1 MKNLDKMNLSTV
13 TILKRFVSI
22 LLAMF
27 AFASIVDAQISFDP
41 SHYVTVWDSRLPST
55 RTDNDDTSIVI
66 NTHGKNYTVTWVLLD
81 DSGNETSTRGTMTN
95 VTNEAGNT
103 VCKITVPVPGK
114 YRIRAYHGVGEL
126 KYLYMYYSD
135 KLGPFIYDN
144 QKLLLVE
151 NWSNIQWKQMNDAFY
166 KAKNMDVIA
175 TDVPD
180 VSIATNFGS
189 TFSGC
194 SELKYANGKIK
205 DWNVSNAVEMSWM
218 FFAAHKFNG
227 DLSGWRVDNVK
238 YMRGMFNEAFVFTSD
253 LSNWNVSS
261 CKNMGAMFSNAK
273 EFNSDL
279 SRWNVS
285 NVTDMAHMF
294 YNAAKF
300 NSDLSN
306 WDVSKVTNM
315 GIMFAK
321 ASLFNSDLSQWQVD
335 NVTDMREMFN
345 EATNFTSELKD
356 WNVSKVTNMRAMFR
370 GCTSFTSD
378 LSGWKVGNVTDMYA
392 MFTYCENFDSDL
404 SQWDV
409 SQVIDMEA
417 MFYKNHKFK
426 SSNLKDW
433 KVGNVTNM
441 RGMFYEAKLF
451 TSDLSKW
458 DVRNVIN
465 TKEMFY
471 KAHKFT
477 SDLSKWKVSK
487 VTDMRIMFYEVNDFE
502 SDLSGWDVSRVND
515 MGLMFYKAKKF
526 NSNLGDWNL
535 TSLTNADRM
544 FDGSGIDCKNYSAT
558 LVGWAKNPNTPTR
571 NIKFTNQGR
580 NCRYN
585 RTGKVGRDIL
595 INKNGWTIS
604 GDIYDRLCGGED
616 EQNDFVTIWKTDNP
630 SSRTGNTDTSI
641 ALNTIGAGYTV
652 EWESVAD
659 PRVSGVVIVNSSSE
673 SDPYVLDLSSSTAG
687 AGEYR
692 IRAYSGFGSL
702 TGLYMDNNAR
712 IFDHKKILKVE
723 QWGNTQWENLRHAFY
738 KAENMDV
745 TATDKPNLSIITDL
759 GYMFAYCY
767 KLQYSNG
774 AINQWNVEN
783 VTNMKG
789 LFSNATLFN
798 QNIGR
803 WNTEA
808 VTDMS
813 FMFERAGAFNKEIDS
828 WNTAN
833 VKNMN
838 NMFYYSTS
846 FDRSLNSWDVS
857 KVISM
862 KLMFYKA
869 EKFNQSLDAWK
880 LKALTNAENMFDY
893 SGVDCFNYSTTLVG
907 WADNTDTKHNITL
920 GAFGL
925 SYNSRGKV
933 GHDKLENTNHWRF
946 VGDNYDPFCGGLI
959 KIWTGAISEAWDDSS
974 NWLNDQKPEDGDD
987 VEFAT
992 MANIGISVQNN
1003 LRLDNIRKIGRL
1015 VNETDK
1021 SLIIPERTSLTVN
1034 KMIMGSEKPDNVERI
1049 KILSSANNPNGSLMV
1064 LEQPDNRPVYATV
1077 NMYSMAKKEA
1087 RPSVWRDDIPGSPT
1101 YGQEFKSYYKWQY
1114 FGLPVEEA
1122 MPNSIFYKSYIKEYD
1137 ETYNGDNTKFY
1148 QKWRTVKSYDKLV
1161 AFKGYEITR
1170 EQPTTYWIEG
1180 KLVFGDKQLTMTRR
1194 APKVT
1199 GATNPD
1205 EKINHWGLGQN
1216 IFGNSYT
1223 ASINIKDMIFPP
1235 EVEQTV
1241 YIYNTGGFADWAKKK
1256 NSTTSSEFITNGV
1269 YLAIPKNITSIMHG
1283 KIPSMQG
1290 FMLKFKDEETVFNR
1304 PDATVTLKYDNDC
1317 ISNNSKPQKAPS
1329 SNGSENEVSEG
1340 YLQVV
1345 LDGAKSSDIMWLI
1358 EMPNTTDDFDNGY
1371 DGYKLSTGLASAN
1384 IFTETKD
1391 GRLQVSTSNTIA
1403 GKTFSFRPNSDGVY
1417 KLIIVRQNLPHY
1429 QDLNLVDLMAN
1440 KYISLNNDTTEYE
1453 FTSSNSGKVEKRFMI
1468 VNQGPTTGED
1478 LIDNPSMDFLD
1489 AYITNNNMLIINNMT
1504 SSEGVVTVTDVSGRY
1519 VLSLNIQKGFTEVPV
1534 NLPLGVYIAAIKA
1547 GGKTKTVKIVLK

>member
-1 MKNLDKMNLSTV
+1 MKSLDKMNLSTV

-66 NTHGKNYTVTWVLLD
+66 NTHGRNYTVEWVLLD
-81 DSGNETSTRGTMTN
+81 ASGNETTTRGTMTN
-95 VTNEAGNT
+95 VTNTAGNT
-103 VCKITVPVPGK
+103 VCKITVPTPGK
-114 YRIRAYHGVGEL
+114 YRVRAYNGAGRIN
-126 KYLYMYYSD
+126 YLYMYYNAQT
-135 KLGPFIYDN
+135 GPFIYDH
-144 QKLLLVE
+144 QKILLVE
-151 NWSNIQWKQMNDAFY
+151 NWSNIQWEGFNDAFY
-166 KAKNMDVIA
+166 QAKNMDVVA

-180 VSIATNFGS
+180 VSIVTNFGS
-189 TFSGC
+189 TFNGC
-194 SELKYANGKIK
+194 HSLKYANGKIK
-205 DWNVSNAVEMSWM
+205 DWNVSKATQMSWM
-218 FFAAHKFNG
+218 FFEAKVFTG
-227 DLSGWRVDNVK
+227 DLSSWDVSKVTQ
-238 YMRGMFNEAFVFTSD
+238 MQGMFNGAFVFTSD
-253 LSNWNVSS
+253 LSGWNVANCQKMNS
-261 CKNMGAMFSNAK
+261 MFYLAK

-279 SRWNVS
+279 SHWQVGNVNDMSYMFREAVKFTSDLSNWDVSKVTNMDAMFADIPLFTSDLSRWQVG
-285 NVTDMAHMF
+285 NVTNMRAMF
-294 YNAAKF
+294 YRAFNF

-306 WDVSKVTNM
+306 WDVSKVTTTRQ
-315 GIMFAK
+315 MF
-321 ASLFNSDLSQWQVD
+321 
-335 NVTDMREMFN
+335 THC
-345 EATNFTSELKD
+345 TN
-356 WNVSKVTNMRAMFR
+356 
-370 GCTSFTSD
+370 FTSD
-378 LSGWKVGNVTDMYA
+378 LSRWKVGNVTDMYQ
-392 MFTYCENFDSDL
+392 MFTYCKNFDSDL

-409 SQVIDMEA
+409 SNVTDMDA
-417 MFYKNHKFK
+417 MFYQNHKFK

-433 KVGNVTNM
+433 EVGNVKNM
-441 RGMFYEAKLF
+441 RVMFYQAHEF
-451 TSDLSKW
+451 T
-458 DVRNVIN
+458 
-465 TKEMFY
+465 
-471 KAHKFT
+471 
-477 SDLSKWKVSK
+477 
-487 VTDMRIMFYEVNDFE
+487 
-502 SDLSGWDVSRVND
+502 SDLSGWDVKNVTNMESMFSHAYKFSSDLSRWTVSRVSN
-515 MGLMFYKAKKF
+515 MELMFYKSSINF
-526 NSNLGDWNL
+526 NLGSWNL
-535 TSLTNADRM
+535 TSLTNANRM
-544 FDGSGIDCKNYSAT
+544 LEFSSIDCKNYSAT

-571 NIKFTNQGR
+571 NINFTNLG
-580 NCRYN
+580 CSYN
-585 RTGKVGRDIL
+585 RTGKIGRDIL
-595 INKNGWTIS
+595 INNKGWTIS
-604 GDIYDRLCGGED
+604 RDTYDRLCGGED
-616 EQNDFVTIWKTDNP
+616 EKNDFVTIWKTDNQ
-630 SSRTGNTDTSI
+630 SSRTNNTDRSI

-659 PRVSGVVIVNSSSE
+659 PTVSGVVVVNSSTKTS
-673 SDPYVLDLSSSTAG
+673 PYILDLSAATTG

-702 TGLYMDNNAR
+702 TGLYMDNSNL
-712 IFDHKKILKVE
+712 FDHKKILKVE
-723 QWGNTQWENLRHAFY
+723 QWGNTQWEELEKAFY

-745 TATDKPNLSIITDL
+745 TAPDKPDLSTITNLS
-759 GYMFAYCY
+759 YMFGFCENL
-767 KLQYSNG
+767 KYSNG

-789 LFSNATLFN
+789 LFYYADLFD
-798 QNIGR
+798 QNIGN
-803 WNTEA
+803 WNTTN

-813 FMFERAGAFNKEIDS
+813 EMFEIAKAFNKEIGN

-833 VKNMN
+833 VRNMS
-838 NMFYYSTS
+838 NMFKGAQS
-846 FDRSLNSWDVS
+846 FDRPLNDWNVE
-857 KVISM
+857 KVM
-862 KLMFYKA
+862 NMRAMFQNA
-869 EKFNQSLDAWK
+869 TNFNQSLDAWT
-880 LKALTNAENMFDY
+880 LKSLTNAQNMLDD
-893 SGVDCFNYSTTLVG
+893 SGIDCFNYSTTLVG
-907 WADNTDTKHNITL
+907 WADNPDTKYNITL
-920 GAFGL
+920 GANSL
-925 SYNSRGKV
+925 KYNSRGKV
-933 GHDKLENTNHWRF
+933 GHDKLMNTNNWTF
-946 VGDNYDPFCGGLI
+946 VGDDYDPFCGGLI
-959 KIWTGAISEAWDDSS
+959 KIWTGARSEDWDERR
-974 NWLNDQKPEDGDD
+974 NWFNDQMPSDGDN

-992 MANIGISVQNN
+992 QANVGEIVKNN
-1003 LRLDNIRKIGRL
+1003 LKANNKRTVGRL
-1015 VNETDK
+1015 INETDK
-1021 SLIIPERTSLTVN
+1021 SVVIPEGASLTVD
-1034 KMIMGSEKPDNVERI
+1034 KMIIGSEKPDNAGRI
-1049 KILSSANNPNGSLMV
+1049 KILSSAGKPNGSLMV
-1064 LEQPDNRPVYATV
+1064 FEQPDNRPVYATV
-1077 NMYSMAKKEA
+1077 NMYSMAKKETD
-1087 RPSVWRDDIPGSPT
+1087 PSEWEDDIDGSPT
-1101 YGQEFKSYYKWQY
+1101 KGQTFSSYYKWQY

-1122 MPNSIFYKSYIKEYD
+1122 MPNSIFYKSYIREYD

-1241 YIYNTGGFADWAKKK
+1241 YIYNTGGFADWANKK
-1256 NSTTSSEFITNGV
+1256 NSTTSSEFQTNGV

-1290 FMLKFKDEETVFNR
+1290 FMLKFTDSETKYNY
-1304 PDATVTLKYDNDC
+1304 PDAVVTLKYDKDC
-1317 ISNNSKPQKAPS
+1317 MGNNSKPQKAPS

-1391 GRLQVSTSNTIA
+1391 GKLQVSTSNTIV

-1440 KYISLNNDTTEYE
+1440 KYILLNNDTTEYE